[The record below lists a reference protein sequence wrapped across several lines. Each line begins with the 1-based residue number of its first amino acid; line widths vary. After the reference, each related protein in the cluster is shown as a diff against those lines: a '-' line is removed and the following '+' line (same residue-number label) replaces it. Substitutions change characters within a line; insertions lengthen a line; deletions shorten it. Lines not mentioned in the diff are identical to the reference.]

1 MLIIHSVALRSKPPQ
16 FIISEIYLSWLTHL
30 TAGSSGHNEVESA
43 GGHLRSGGVDQ
54 QLPINQTNTHSA
66 CMNTNTHTDQSYIE
80 GIQLFQWIQWI

>member
-1 MLIIHSVALRSKPPQ
+1 MMLIIHSVALRSKVPQ
-16 FIISEIYLSWLTHL
+16 FISEIYLSLLTHL

-66 CMNTNTHTDQSYIE
+66 C
-80 GIQLFQWIQWI
+80 